1 MTPDA
6 NDLCVFAVKRGYIE
20 SKEIYCNPLYP
31 TYLSLVE
38 KYQHSPYANG
48 ILNNH
53 VAVNP
58 KTDCSLLSDSS
69 EVSFVPMANVQ
80 EKTNVVSYD
89 MVAYETVKKGFTVFQ
104 RGDLIWAKITPCMQ
118 NGKSCIVDKMPTEIG
133 FGSTEFHVIRKRN
146 ENVYMPFILSAGGGY
161 LNESMDGLGLNDE
174 KSAQI
179 LQNFADLINV
189 YHVSP
194 TAVQKNAMPSAATA
208 LAAKQTAMYI
218 DGSWNHLDLMNSGCN
233 WGVGVLPIDENYTTF
248 FDGGS
253 LIIFKSTKHLEASE
267 KLYLWLTNP
276 ESSERITELY
286 RTLWMPVQT
295 EYYTDPDKID
305 FWASEELPARPE
317 GFQDAIVKA
326 TYDHAVVATEINLKN
341 FNEINT
347 LVGSALEQVWSGKK
361 TAEEAMTEVKSQ
373 TDSLVEGTYS
383 GERS

>member
-146 ENVYMPFILSAGGGY
+146 EKVAMSFFANHGY
-161 LNESMDGLGLNDE
+161 D
-174 KSAQI
+174 
-179 LQNFADLINV
+179 
-189 YHVSP
+189 
-194 TAVQKNAMPSAATA
+194 T
-208 LAAKQTAMYI
+208 
-218 DGSWNHLDLMNSGCN
+218 
-233 WGVGVLPIDENYTTF
+233 
-248 FDGGS
+248 
-253 LIIFKSTKHLEASE
+253 
-267 KLYLWLTNP
+267 
-276 ESSERITELY
+276 
-286 RTLWMPVQT
+286 
-295 EYYTDPDKID
+295 
-305 FWASEELPARPE
+305 E
-317 GFQDAIVKA
+317 GFTINPYMVVNKVFSSYYKHVQFPIVTFDELKR
-326 TYDHAVVATEINLKN
+326 EIQL
-341 FNEINT
+341 
-347 LVGSALEQVWSGKK
+347 
-361 TAEEAMTEVKSQ
+361 
-373 TDSLVEGTYS
+373 
-383 GERS
+383 

>member
-146 ENVYMPFILSAGGGY
+146 ENVSLSV
-161 LNESMDGLGLNDE
+161 E
-174 KSAQI
+174 
-179 LQNFADLINV
+179 
-189 YHVSP
+189 
-194 TAVQKNAMPSAATA
+194 
-208 LAAKQTAMYI
+208 
-218 DGSWNHLDLMNSGCN
+218 LM
-233 WGVGVLPIDENYTTF
+233 VI
-248 FDGGS
+248 
-253 LIIFKSTKHLEASE
+253 
-267 KLYLWLTNP
+267 
-276 ESSERITELY
+276 
-286 RTLWMPVQT
+286 
-295 EYYTDPDKID
+295 ID
-305 FWASEELPARPE
+305 F
-317 GFQDAIVKA
+317 
-326 TYDHAVVATEINLKN
+326 
-341 FNEINT
+341 
-347 LVGSALEQVWSGKK
+347 
-361 TAEEAMTEVKSQ
+361 
-373 TDSLVEGTYS
+373 
-383 GERS
+383 